1 MMSLCQIQNKW
12 TALKEAI
19 ALTFLGGIPN
29 LFLGPALR
37 RLGYRLIFSN
47 IGQAVYIQNGAEFL
61 GTGAI
66 QLDDHVHLC
75 RNVRINARGN
85 QNLVKIGAKTSLQH
99 GADIRA
105 LDGSCVEIGA
115 ESFIGPYVCIAGPGN
130 IRIGNHCSIAS
141 HSGLFA
147 NNHKFADPT
156 RTIHE
161 QGLSRKGIVIEDN
174 CWIGHSVT
182 ILDGVT
188 IGEGSVV
195 GAGAV
200 VSKTIPPGSVA
211 VGVPAKVISNRYA
224 AAEDVNIAEIITVER
239 LQRGSELRLY

>member
-1 MMSLCQIQNKW
+1 MMNSSQLWNKW
-12 TALKEAI
+12 ITLKEAI

-37 RLGYRLIFSN
+37 RIGYKFIFSK
-47 IGQAVYIQNGAEFL
+47 IGRAVYIQNGVEFL
-61 GTGAI
+61 GTRAI

-75 RNVRINARGN
+75 RNVRINARGTN
-85 QNLVKIGAKTSLQH
+85 NLVKIGAKTSLQH

-105 LDGSCVEIGA
+105 LDGSRIDIGEGA
-115 ESFIGPYVCIAGPGN
+115 FIGPYVCMAGPGN

-161 QGLSRKGIVIEDN
+161 QGLSRQGIVIEDN
-174 CWIGHSVT
+174 CWIGHGVT
-182 ILDGVT
+182 VLDGIT
-188 IGEGSVV
+188 IGEGSVI

-200 VSKTIPPGSVA
+200 VSKNIPPGSVA

-224 AAEDVNIAEIITVER
+224 TPMTEGAKVAEIIRV
-239 LQRGSELRLY
+239 